1 MRTKKENVAAQKNK
15 KCPLDK
21 KCLSENIIY
30 QATVTQPS
38 KESKTY
44 IGLTSTDFKQ
54 RLGVH
59 TQNFKDLTT
68 SQTSLSKHIWELKS
82 KRIEPKITW
91 KIIDRGR
98 PFSPNHR
105 VCQLCNKEKFY
116 ILFKPGMAELNSK
129 SETFSACRHVK
140 SALLIKKIRKSS
152 KKSPGN

>member
-1 MRTKKENVAAQKNK
+1 MAQIIAGKNSKVLNGKEDQKRQCSCPK
-15 KCPLDK
+15 DKTFPLDK

-59 TQNFKDLTT
+59 TQNFKDITT

-82 KRIEPKITW
+82 KRIEPTITW
-91 KIIDRGR
+91 KIIDRGDH
-98 PFSPNHR
+98 SPRFMGCASFATRRNFIYFLS
-105 VCQLCNKEKFY
+105 QKWL
-116 ILFKPGMAELNSK
+116 S
-129 SETFSACRHVK
+129 
-140 SALLIKKIRKSS
+140 
-152 KKSPGN
+152 